1 MAVYTKINKTEI
13 QIVENKFDIGKV
25 LSFSGIKKGIENTNY
40 IIKTKSKKYILTIFE
55 KRVNSKDLPFFM
67 KLMYG
72 LSKLKIKCPEPV
84 KSIDGK
90 YLIKL
95 KNKNACIVSFLNG
108 KDKKNLSPTDCYI
121 VGKNIAKLHNA
132 SKKLNLYRKNAL
144 AIPMLSN
151 LLASISKKINN
162 IQRNILSEMRLEFSY
177 LRKFWPKK
185 LNTGIIH
192 CDLFIDNI
200 FFYKN
205 KYFGFI
211 DFYFSANDF
220 LAYELSICINAL
232 CFNKKGRKYILNKN
246 KSTNL
251 IKGYESIR
259 KLNSSEKKY
268 FNILCRGSALR
279 YLLTRSYDYLNTPK
293 DAYIKIKDP
302 REYIQKLKYHQSLS
316 GFRDYLK

>member
-55 KRVNSKDLPFFM
+55 KRVSSKDLPFFM

-259 KLNSSEKKY
+259 KLNRSEKKY

>member
-162 IQRNILSEMRLEFSY
+162 VQRNILSEMRQEFSY

-205 KYFGFI
+205 KFFGFI

-259 KLNSSEKKY
+259 KLNSDEKKY

-316 GFRDYLK
+316 GFKDYLK

>member
-1 MAVYTKINKTEI
+1 MAVYTKVGQTEI
-13 QIVENKFDIGKV
+13 DIIENKFSIGKV
-25 LSFSGIKKGIENTNY
+25 LDFSGIKKGIENTNY
-40 IIKTKSKKYILTIFE
+40 LIKTNKKKYILTIFE
-55 KRVNSKDLPFFM
+55 KRVDSRDLPFFM
-67 KLMYG
+67 RLMYG
-72 LSKLKIKCPEPV
+72 LSKLKIKCPAPV
-84 KSIDGK
+84 KSIDGR

-108 KDKKNLSPTDCYI
+108 KDKKTLTPNDCYI

-132 SKKLNLYRKNAL
+132 SKKLRLYRKNAL
-144 AIPMLSN
+144 AVPKLNKLLS
-151 LLASISKKINN
+151 SINKKIDRVQN
-162 IQRNILSEMRLEFSY
+162 NILSNMRDEYKF
-177 LRKFWPKK
+177 LRKSWPKN
-185 LNTGIIH
+185 LNSGIIH

-200 FFYKN
+200 FFYKK
-205 KYFGFI
+205 KYYGFI

-232 CFNKKGRKYILNKN
+232 CFNKNGRRYFLNKN

-259 KLNSSEKKY
+259 KLNNNEKKC

-279 YLLTRSYDYLNTPK
+279 YLLTRAYDYLNTPK

-302 REYIQKLKYHQSLS
+302 REYIQKLKYHQNISE
-316 GFRDYLK
+316 FKDYLK